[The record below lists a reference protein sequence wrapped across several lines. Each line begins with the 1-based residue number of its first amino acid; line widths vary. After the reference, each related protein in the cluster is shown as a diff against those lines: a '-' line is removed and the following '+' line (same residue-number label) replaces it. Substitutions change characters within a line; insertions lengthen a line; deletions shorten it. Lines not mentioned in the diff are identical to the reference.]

1 MKPLYTPSGRTTT
14 LIHWGRL
21 LFLLLLMYIGIAGP
35 GTVLAKQA
43 SITDLVVSNS
53 DTDLL
58 LYLTVSDCFT
68 TEMETGLHNGIP
80 ATFTFYVDLYQT
92 RKAWPDLKIVSHV
105 FNRTLTYDNL
115 KEEYCIISSTNNK
128 NATTQSLIKAKTLMS
143 KVMDFRVISL
153 DRLDTEATYTLRVK
167 VKLAK
172 KTLPLYFHYL
182 IPFSSLW
189 DFETDWYTIDFRYT
203 KPLQ

>member
-1 MKPLYTPSGRTTT
+1 MGHL
-14 LIHWGRL
+14 LIM
-21 LFLLLLMYIGIAGP
+21 LLLLFTCLANP
-35 GTVLAKQA
+35 GTILAKEA
-43 SITDLVVSNS
+43 SIADLVVSNS

-58 LYLTVSDCFT
+58 LYLTVRDCFT
-68 TEMETGLHNGIP
+68 AEMETGLHNGIP

-92 RKAWPDLKIVSHV
+92 RKAWPDHKIVSKF

-115 KEEYCIISSTNNK
+115 KEEYSIISSTNNK
-128 NATTQSLIKAKTLMS
+128 NATTQSLAQAKNLMS
-143 KVMDFRVISL
+143 QVMDFRIINL
-153 DRLDTEATYTLRVK
+153 NRLESESTYTLRVK

-189 DFETDWYTIDFRYT
+189 DFETDWHTIDFRYT
-203 KPLQ
+203 KSLR

>member
-1 MKPLYTPSGRTTT
+1 M
-14 LIHWGRL
+14 GRL
-21 LFLLLLMYIGIAGP
+21 LLLLILLFTSLANP
-35 GTVLAKQA
+35 GAIHAQEA
-43 SITDLVVSNS
+43 SIADLVVSNS

-58 LYLTVSDCFT
+58 LYLTVRDCFT
-68 TEMETGLHNGIP
+68 AEMETGLHNGIP

-92 RKAWPDLKIVSHV
+92 RKAWPDHKIVSHV

-115 KEEYCIISSTNNK
+115 KEEYSIISSTNNK
-128 NATTQSLIKAKTLMS
+128 NATTQSLAQAKTLMS
-143 KVMDFRVISL
+143 QVMDFRIVDL
-153 DRLDTEATYTLRVK
+153 NRLESESTYTLRVK

-189 DFETDWYTIDFRYT
+189 DFETDWHTIDFRYT
-203 KPLQ
+203 KALQ